1 MSEELIINIH
11 RATLLH
17 AALNYCIHV
26 PYKECISHVVYFS
39 ERVKI
44 THWLKILLFFL
55 IVNFISITVQDDL
68 LLRN

>member
-44 THWLKILLFFL
+44 THWLKILLLF
-55 IVNFISITVQDDL
+55 
-68 LLRN
+68 